1 MKHAWRGGRN
11 GFTKGKGDIS
21 RMLVLFVILIVMVLW
36 TDRYTLKFT
45 RQYTLGVGSLFVN
58 YTTIPGER
66 SEDFGLA

>member
-1 MKHAWRGGRN
+1 
-11 GFTKGKGDIS
+11 
-21 RMLVLFVILIVMVLW
+21 MLVLFVILIVMVLW

-66 SEDFGLA
+66 SEDFELA